1 MMASGITVT
10 IRAAGNQ
17 TRMIVREGPDEVL
30 IAKWASVRN
39 ADHQALPHLMQSLAL
54 WFKTRTRVVLYAE
67 SAELALSTGLV
78 DTLLCGLGTFHFE
91 VDVVLPGDRRRG
103 TRLRGLGNLRD
114 LRRDAERETTR

>member
-1 MMASGITVT
+1 
-10 IRAAGNQ
+10 
-17 TRMIVREGPDEVL
+17 MIVREGPDEVL